1 MILGDNEEP
10 LKGKSRLNTFLFE
23 PLRQL
28 RFLELNT
35 SQVYY

>member
-1 MILGDNEEP
+1 MILGDIEEP

-28 RFLELNT
+28 GFWNLIRL
-35 SQVYY
+35 